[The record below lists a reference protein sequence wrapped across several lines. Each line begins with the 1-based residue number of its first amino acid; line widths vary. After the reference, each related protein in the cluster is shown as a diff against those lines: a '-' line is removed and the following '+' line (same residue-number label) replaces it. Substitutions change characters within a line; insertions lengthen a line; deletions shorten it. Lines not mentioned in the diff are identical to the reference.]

1 MKKLFESYFNLRE
14 ESGKTPTTVTSHVKL
29 KKDGNSEFT
38 PFTIDKNSHA
48 NLKDIVK
55 AFSDSSKVGV
65 GYTTIDKSKGEHEPS
80 LKKKSLYLVGGAVRD
95 HLKGKTPKN
104 YDLVTDATP
113 SEIRMI
119 LSEPEVGFV
128 EVKPL
133 SKSENNKYAHLPIAG
148 GKKKVFYASRWDKQ
162 GKELEITAE
171 VNGEKFNI
179 STLSKHSK
187 SRNVVP
193 DKAETAASVEED
205 AVNRDFTMNSLYIP
219 LTNHDGDNADLI
231 DPHGG
236 AHHLKNGEIKVVGT
250 NLASKMDEDPT
261 IAMKYIKMITKFG
274 NPDKM
279 PENHKELIG
288 KHAGLQKLDKDSVR
302 KNYLDGLESPDVD
315 PRKFLG
321 LYHSTGLLKN
331 VFPGV
336 EFDSKTAPQG
346 LRGDRWL
353 STAWLLRDQE
363 PEKVYDL
370 LNVHGWSKSE
380 ANDVAY
386 LVKFYQWA
394 TKNNFD
400 PMQFHD
406 MKSTHTGLTKNKI
419 RDWMKMS
426 KAHSPE
432 VDSFLTIDTSDLK
445 PYSQGEYGQR
455 TINPMYQDVLGRSPV
470 GKEFD
475 MVKKFLSSEKWKDS
489 IDKMKKT
496 EDK

>member
-1 MKKLFESYFNLRE
+1 
-14 ESGKTPTTVTSHVKL
+14 
-29 KKDGNSEFT
+29 
-38 PFTIDKNSHA
+38 
-48 NLKDIVK
+48 
-55 AFSDSSKVGV
+55 
-65 GYTTIDKSKGEHEPS
+65 
-80 LKKKSLYLVGGAVRD
+80 
-95 HLKGKTPKN
+95 
-104 YDLVTDATP
+104 
-113 SEIRMI
+113 
-119 LSEPEVGFV
+119 
-128 EVKPL
+128 
-133 SKSENNKYAHLPIAG
+133 
-148 GKKKVFYASRWDKQ
+148 
-162 GKELEITAE
+162 
-171 VNGEKFNI
+171 
-179 STLSKHSK
+179 
-187 SRNVVP
+187 
-193 DKAETAASVEED
+193 
-205 AVNRDFTMNSLYIP
+205 MNSLYIP
-219 LTNHDGDNADLI
+219 LTNHDGDNSDLI

-236 AHHLKNGEIKVVGT
+236 AHHLKNSEIKIIG
-250 NLASKMDEDPT
+250 NSLASKMDEDPT
-261 IAMKYIKMITKFG
+261 IAMKYIKMLTKFG
-274 NPDKM
+274 NPDKI
-279 PENHKELIG
+279 PEAHKELIG
-288 KHAGLQKLDKDSVR
+288 KHAGLQKLDKDTIR

-315 PRKFLG
+315 PRKFLS

-353 STAWLLRDQE
+353 STAWLLKDQE
-363 PEKVYDL
+363 PHNIYDL
-370 LNVHGWSKSE
+370 LSDHGWSKSE

-406 MKSTHTGLTKNKI
+406 MKSIHTGLTKSKI

-445 PYSQGEYGQR
+445 PYSQGQYGQR
-455 TINPMYQDVLGRSPV
+455 MVNPMYQDVLGRSPV

-489 IDKMKKT
+489 LDKMKKS